1 MQALS
6 FTTWP
11 SHPEL
16 HPGLRVLVVNPF
28 ARGTDRGVVARVV
41 QLLGLDERAVRE
53 VGRDGTVRS
62 LAADAV
68 RARAARVIAAGGDGT
83 LHDVV
88 QELAGSA
95 TALGVIPLG
104 TSNDLAGRLGIPRDL
119 GAACAVAVC
128 GAVEAVDV
136 LAMGDTR
143 VATVGGFGLPAWIA
157 RTCNALRGDAR
168 TRPFVR
174 PLGRGI
180 YTAVAGARIL
190 ARGGSAVEC
199 TLRPN
204 RGTPATFPVVAVLA
218 GLQERFGGGMRLVDA
233 RRLVPGTFAA
243 LVVTARRR
251 AELLSVLLRLKLGRP
266 VKHGARLF
274 TGLTSLDLR
283 AAGPLAAFGDGEWLG
298 VRHRTSIT
306 VERHALRV
314 VVPRHLAAAAGAGA
328 APRLGEAG

>member
-1 MQALS
+1 MTALS
-6 FTTWP
+6 STWP

-16 HPGLRVLVVNPF
+16 HPALRVLVVNPF
-28 ARGTDRGVVARVV
+28 ARGTDRAAIARVV
-41 QLLGLDERAVRE
+41 ERLRLDGRAVRE
-53 VGRDGTVRS
+53 VGRDGSARR
-62 LAADAV
+62 LAAEAV
-68 RARAARVIAAGGDGT
+68 RARAGRVLAAGGDGT
-83 LHDVV
+83 LHEII
-88 QELAGSA
+88 QELAGTA

-104 TSNDLAGRLGIPRDL
+104 TSNDLANRLGIPRDL
-119 GAACAVAVC
+119 GAACAVALC

-157 RTCNALRGDAR
+157 RTCNALRGDPR
-168 TRPFVR
+168 TRRFVR

-204 RGTPATFPVVAVLA
+204 RGAPATFPVVAVLA
-218 GLQERFGGGMRLVDA
+218 GLQERFGGGIRLVDA

-266 VKHGARLF
+266 VTRGAHLF

-298 VRHRTSIT
+298 VRHRCACTIA
-306 VERHALRV
+306 RHALRV
-314 VVPRHLAAAAGAGA
+314 IVPRNRMAASAA
-328 APRLGEAG
+328 LGEAV

>member
-1 MQALS
+1 MQAVS
-6 FTTWP
+6 STTWP

-16 HPGLRVLVVNPF
+16 HPGLRILVVNPF
-28 ARGTDRGVVARVV
+28 ARGADPAAAARAAE
-41 QLLGLDERAVRE
+41 LIGLAGRAVRE
-53 VGRDGTVRS
+53 VGRDGTARAI
-62 LAADAV
+62 AAEAV
-68 RARAARVIAAGGDGT
+68 RARAGRVIAAGGDGT
-83 LHDVV
+83 LHDLV
-88 QELAGSA
+88 QEVAGSA

-104 TSNDLAGRLGIPRDL
+104 TSNDLAARLGIPRDL
-119 GAACAVAVC
+119 GAACAVALC

-136 LAMGDTR
+136 LAMGDTS

-204 RGTPATFPVVAVLA
+204 RGAPATFPVVAVLA
-218 GLQERFGGGMRLVDA
+218 GLQERFGGGIRLVDA

-266 VKHGARLF
+266 AKRGAHLF

-298 VRHRTSIT
+298 VRHRCAIT
-306 VERHALRV
+306 VARHALRV
-314 VVPRHLAAAAGAGA
+314 IVPRNRMAASAALGGAV
-328 APRLGEAG
+328 